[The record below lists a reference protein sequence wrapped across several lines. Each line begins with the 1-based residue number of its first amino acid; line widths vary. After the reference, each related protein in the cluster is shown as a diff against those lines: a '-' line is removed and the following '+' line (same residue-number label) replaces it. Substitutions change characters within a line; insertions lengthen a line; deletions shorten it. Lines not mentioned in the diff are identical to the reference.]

1 MTPND
6 YKQILARALRELES
20 FSVPEVGSFITEPVP
35 ARIDTE
41 TGRISPPRH
50 QVRIEANTRH
60 LKPFYDLLT
69 EKYGL
74 RRSEAETVAAAIG
87 HYVGETMKVGS
98 LELPGTGK
106 LYRGS
111 KGLVFEAALDDPT
124 LASYGLASATYP
136 GVLPGK
142 ALPTAESVA
151 PKAAAKGS
159 KPIKGQKA
167 DATEEPSKK
176 LVKKGEQSSA
186 KASSKEA
193 AKPPAKPA
201 SKGKAGKQP
210 LSEGQLLK
218 QHLMAQAKAE
228 GRELSLR
235 ELAEIEIAL
244 ENEGEGESELA
255 PKAKSPMAALVRFT
269 LIVLVIVLAI
279 TAGLLYLFRDV
290 FFSPP
295 PPPPLPDYE
304 RTALLARDSLNKAKA
319 DSVATLGQSA
329 RLRDSLS
336 RELAPGLGADTARTK
351 RGKVDSLS
359 IEAQQLSEDANNPA
373 GTLYRVIVNNY
384 DTEGEVQNQVARW
397 KSRKG
402 YKPEVLRGGRAG
414 GRYRLQVFA
423 SQVAAEARAKLAELK
438 AQGYADATL
447 ITELPK
453 NK

>member
-20 FSVPEVGSFITEPVP
+20 FSVPEVGSFITEPIA
-35 ARIDTE
+35 ARIDAE

-98 LELPGTGK
+98 LELTGTGK

-142 ALPTAESVA
+142 ALPTADSVA

-167 DATEEPSKK
+167 DATEGASKK
-176 LVKKGEQSSA
+176 LVKKGEEPSKAPA
-186 KASSKEA
+186 KAA
-193 AKPPAKPA
+193 AKPAAKPA
-201 SKGKAGKQP
+201 SKGKGAKQP
-210 LSEGQLLK
+210 LSEGQQLK
-218 QHLMAQAKAE
+218 RQLMAQAKAE

-336 RELAPGLGADTARTK
+336 REVAPGLGADTARTK

-438 AQGYADATL
+438 AQGYSDATL

-453 NK
+453 SK

>member
-20 FSVPEVGSFITEPVP
+20 FSVPEVGSFITEPIA
-35 ARIDTE
+35 ARIDAE

-98 LELPGTGK
+98 LELTGTGK

-151 PKAAAKGS
+151 PKAAAKS
-159 KPIKGQKA
+159 TKPAKGQKA
-167 DATEEPSKK
+167 DATEGASKK
-176 LVKKGEQSSA
+176 LVKKGEEPS
-186 KASSKEA
+186 KAPAIA
-193 AKPPAKPA
+193 AVKPPAKPA

-210 LSEGQLLK
+210 LSEGQQLK
-218 QHLMAQAKAE
+218 QQLMAQAQAE

-244 ENEGEGESELA
+244 ENEGESESA

-423 SQVAAEARAKLAELK
+423 SQVATEARAKLAELK

-453 NK
+453 SK